1 MHAASELSS
10 RNLISD
16 SVPKESEGRAQR
28 MGRYW
33 KAMEAGWKA
42 CGGGRGE
49 CAVSWWCVVR
59 AGWAGRGESGVGR
72 AGWM

>member
-1 MHAASELSS
+1 
-10 RNLISD
+10 
-16 SVPKESEGRAQR
+16 

-49 CAVSWWCVVR
+49 CAGCGVNWWCVVR
-59 AGWAGRGESGVGR
+59 AGWAGKGERAGWEGWGESGLGR